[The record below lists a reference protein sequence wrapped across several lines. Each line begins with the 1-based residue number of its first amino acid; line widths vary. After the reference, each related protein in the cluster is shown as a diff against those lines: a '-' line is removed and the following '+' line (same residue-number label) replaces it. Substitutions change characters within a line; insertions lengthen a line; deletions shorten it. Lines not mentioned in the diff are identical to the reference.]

1 MIKSPLN
8 YTGSKDKII
17 HQLIQHFPIQESV
30 DTFWDVFTGGLSVTI
45 NTQYDKYISN
55 DIIKPLIDF
64 YRNLYLACQEGSIE
78 TEIDKI
84 LSHKIDKNSAE
95 QYDYLREKFNE
106 TKDPYLFFSLV
117 NSCTNNMMRFNK
129 KFKFNQTFGKRNI
142 NDNTIKKLFDYCE
155 VLKSKHIIFENLN
168 FQKLFEK
175 STPKKSDFVYLDPPY
190 YQITEAGYNAYWSK
204 SDEEDLYD
212 LIDSLDK
219 QGIRFALSGVKMH
232 KGIPNPYLTRLS
244 KYKIIEIQHDYE
256 KVAKNKNIGHTQEI
270 LVINY

>member
-1 MIKSPLN
+1 MLKSPLN

-17 HQLIQHFPIQESV
+17 HQLTQHFPIQESV

-45 NTQYDKYISN
+45 NTQYDKYRSN

-78 TEIDKI
+78 KEIDKI
-84 LSHKIDKNSAE
+84 LIHKIDKNSTE
-95 QYDYLREKFNE
+95 QYAGLREKFNE

-142 NDNTIKKLFDYCE
+142 NDNTIRKLFDYCE
-155 VLKSKHIIFENLN
+155 VLKSKNIIFENLN
-168 FQKLFEK
+168 FQKLFEN
-175 STPKKSDFVYLDPPY
+175 STPKKDDFVYLDPPY

-212 LIDSLDK
+212 LIDSLEK
-219 QGIRFALSGVKMH
+219 QGIRFALSGVKTH

-256 KVAKNKNIGHTQEI
+256 KVAKNKNIGSTQEI